1 MEIKRF
7 PLGFLWTNCYLLWD
21 EDGAAFVVDP
31 GGDPKEVMDF
41 IELKGLK
48 LHWVLLTHGHG
59 DHLMG
64 IEPLRKIALNGV
76 AIHAEDALCLTSASH
91 NLSEHM
97 AAPVEFSAAERLL
110 KDGDRLQIG
119 RMDVSVIYTPGHT
132 LGGVC
137 YFVEEGEQ
145 HLLLAG
151 DTLFARSVGRT
162 DLPGGDE
169 SILMNSLRKLAK
181 LSDDVPVYPGHGPD
195 TRIGDERR
203 QNPFWP
209 A

>member
-7 PLGFLWTNCYLLWD
+7 PLGLWTNCYLLWD

-41 IELKGLK
+41 IRWKGLK

-64 IEPLRKIALNGV
+64 IEPLRKISLNGV
-76 AIHAEDALCLTSASH
+76 AIHAEDALCLTSSTH
-91 NLSEHM
+91 NLSEHI
-97 AAPVEFSAAERLL
+97 ADPVEFSAAERLL

-119 RMDVSVIYTPGHT
+119 RMAVSVIYTPGHT

-137 YFVEEGEQ
+137 YFVEERASSISFYRGIRS
-145 HLLLAG
+145 L
-151 DTLFARSVGRT
+151 RSVGRS

-169 SILMNSLRKLAK
+169 SVLMNSLRKLAK
-181 LSDDVPVYPGHGPD
+181 TP
-195 TRIGDERR
+195 R
-203 QNPFWP
+203 
-209 A
+209 